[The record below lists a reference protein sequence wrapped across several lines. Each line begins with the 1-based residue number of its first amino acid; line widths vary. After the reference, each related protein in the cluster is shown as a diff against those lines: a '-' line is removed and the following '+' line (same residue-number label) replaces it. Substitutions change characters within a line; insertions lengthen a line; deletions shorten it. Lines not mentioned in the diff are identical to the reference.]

1 MTLKK
6 VLSVAALSAAV
17 GSVALVT
24 SCGTSTTKE
33 ESKTIVFYN
42 TAGSALQDVI
52 STAIEKF
59 EAKFPEYTVT
69 STQVGGYDDVKSKI
83 MTDLTADT
91 QPDVAYCYADH
102 VASYLSSETVID
114 LNGLINNTG
123 TVTTDDGTQQT
134 IGFTSS
140 EVSDFVSTY
149 YNEGLATN
157 YSSYSRYGYSAD
169 SMLTLPFSKSTE
181 VMYYNKTAL
190 DALGIEVP
198 TTWAEMWAACAKI
211 KTTYPDSAPLVYD
224 SEANWFITAC
234 EQNDWDYTTTDT
246 TNHYLFNNENTQN
259 FLTELKGYYDLGYF
273 QTATTANVSY
283 TSSLFT
289 AGIETTCFCIGSSAG
304 ASYQQ
309 PSNNLFEVGIAPIP
323 GYAKE
328 GSGVISQG
336 PSLVMFDQN
345 GDNSTL
351 SEKEVMTFQFVK
363 ELMDPSFQSS
373 FSQASGY
380 MPVRTSTYDLD
391 SYAEFLADTDNIK
404 AVAANVAKSLNAYYY
419 TSAVFNGSATAR
431 TQVGSALVY
440 AVQGTK
446 TAAEALADAYKNC
459 GGK

>member
-1 MTLKK
+1 MRKNIVAGNWKMNTTVPEGVQLAKEVCQAVAEAQDLKCDVIVGVPFTHLTAVKDVIDINK
-6 VLSVAALSAAV
+6 VGLAAQNCANHTSGAYTGEVSAA
-17 GSVALVT
+17 
-24 SCGTSTTKE
+24 
-33 ESKTIVFYN
+33 
-42 TAGSALQDVI
+42 
-52 STAIEKF
+52 
-59 EAKFPEYTVT
+59 
-69 STQVGGYDDVKSKI
+69 
-83 MTDLTADT
+83 M
-91 QPDVAYCYADH
+91 
-102 VASYLSSETVID
+102 VASTGANYVILGHSERR
-114 LNGLINNTG
+114 G
-123 TVTTDDGTQQT
+123 
-134 IGFTSS
+134 
-140 EVSDFVSTY
+140 
-149 YNEGLATN
+149 
-157 YSSYSRYGYSAD
+157 
-169 SMLTLPFSKSTE
+169 
-181 VMYYNKTAL
+181 YYNKTAL